1 MNRAVLLATVLAA
14 SLALPVRAAAPAPT
28 PAPAPAPASIS
39 GQVLETTQA
48 AGYTYLRLKTA
59 SGEIWA
65 AVAAADV
72 AKGAQVT
79 IARPMTMEKF
89 ESRTLNKTFD
99 KIVFGQLV
107 DPKAPPQTAA
117 QGAPGGMPATSMA
130 MPGAGSAVAAH
141 SAKPGAAA
149 AVPVAKVAKAEGPQ
163 GRTVAEVVGGKATL
177 KDKTVV
183 VRARVVKVN
192 NGIMGKNWVHLQD
205 GSGSAA
211 DGSHDLVVTTQ
222 DQTAVGDVVQ
232 ARGTVRT
239 DVTVGAGYNY
249 PVMIDGA
256 TLSK

>member
-1 MNRAVLLATVLAA
+1 MKRAALLATLLAA
-14 SLALPVRAAAPAPT
+14 CVALPGHAA
-28 PAPAPAPASIS
+28 APAPAPASIS

-48 AGYTYLRLKTA
+48 AGYTYLRLRTA
-59 SGEIWA
+59 SGEVWA

-79 IARPMTMEKF
+79 IARPMTMENF

-107 DPKAPPQTAA
+107 DPKAPPQAA
-117 QGAPGGMPATSMA
+117 APGAPGGMPAMSMA
-130 MPGAGSAVAAH
+130 MPGAGNAAAAH
-141 SAKPGAAA
+141 GAKPGAAA
-149 AVPVAKVAKAEGPQ
+149 APVAKVAKAEGPQ
-163 GRTVAEVVGGKATL
+163 GRTVAEVVGGKASL

-211 DGSHDLVVTTQ
+211 DGSHDLLVTTQ

-239 DVTVGAGYNY
+239 DVTVGAGYSY
-249 PVMIDGA
+249 AVMIDGA
-256 TLSK
+256 TLRK